1 MLQQLGDRVFYAPGG
16 VNIGVLLSG
25 DDGAI
30 MIDTGLNDSAAR
42 KVVREIEAMGRQ
54 VRAIITTHGHADH
67 FGGNAWVVRRTGARV
82 WAPIWDETVLRHP
95 LFQPLCLYAGAD
107 PPESLRTRFLL
118 AKESPVDEVY
128 EAGPLTVDG
137 VDLEVISLAGHSGN
151 QMGILVDGVFFC
163 ADVVFPENVLDRY
176 RIPYLFSVRDHLKAL
191 DTAEQ
196 TPHTYFVPG
205 HGNGGEHIGP
215 SVELNRRV
223 VLQIADQIVEL
234 CRDPEMPEE
243 ILARLLQSLDVNP
256 EDPGAYYLLHPTVFA
271 FLTYLEAEGRVR
283 HTIERARSL
292 WQAV

>member
-1 MLQQLGDRVFYAPGG
+1 MLQQLGNRVLYAPGG

-25 DDGAI
+25 DDSAI
-30 MIDTGLNDSAAR
+30 MIDTGLNDSAAK

-67 FGGNAWVVRRTGARV
+67 FGGNAWVVRRTGAKV
-82 WAPIWDETVLRHP
+82 WAPVWDETVLRHP

-118 AKESPVDEVY
+118 AKASPVDEIY
-128 EAGPLTVDG
+128 DAGPLTVDE
-137 VDLEVISLAGHSGN
+137 VELEVISLAGHSGN

-163 ADVVFPENVLDRY
+163 ADVVFPENVLERY
-176 RIPYLFSVRDHLKAL
+176 RMPYLYSVRDHLRAL
-191 DTAEQ
+191 DTAER

-205 HGNGGEHIGP
+205 HGNGGEQIGP
-215 SVELNRRV
+215 NVELNRKV

-234 CRDPEMPEE
+234 CREPEMPED
-243 ILARLLQSLDVNP
+243 ILARLLQSLDANP

-271 FLTYLEAEGRVR
+271 FLTYLETEGRVR
-283 HTIERARSL
+283 HTIERGRSL